1 VTRTV
6 TPRRRGSKRAV
17 ALVRAGVARVIG
29 GAVILVVALVA
40 PIASLAEPPAAE
52 APAADT
58 SAAEPLQPVRAP
70 HHGDV
75 LFEHYQRRGVAAL
88 GSLMVS
94 QHFDRLAPH
103 DAEAELLR
111 GGLLLDWGQHD
122 EAAGVFERLAA
133 QHPAHR
139 DRAWTLLARARWQRG
154 RIDEAEAALARV
166 QAPLP
171 GELDDDRVLLQAQI
185 HLARGRP
192 AEAAAVLQ
200 RLSQAAAV
208 NGRLRGA
215 TPLARHNQAIAL
227 LQAGQFDAAR
237 AALDQI
243 GRERVPSEEQRVLRD
258 RANLTLALAL
268 LRQAPAD
275 ERPADP
281 AGQARR
287 AGHASQA
294 NAAHQALQRVRLHSA
309 DSGKALLA
317 DGWAVWQ
324 QGRPRDALVPWLEL
338 AERPLAEAAVFEARL
353 AVPQAYAELGARG
366 EALRRTD
373 TLLQQ
378 FEAGAQALA
387 DTRQALLDGRALSPL
402 LQALQDHQPGQEAQ
416 LELPR
421 SKFAATLAPV
431 WADHRF
437 QQALTRWADLQW
449 VQGELQRWMRS
460 LPAFDDMLQLRQA
473 AFAQRLAPT
482 LDGAQDH
489 AHGLQALAQTRTA
502 LQAEVDAAEQAGD
515 GVALADERQRAQ
527 LQRLQQVHRDLAAL
541 GADPNSDPDPDPDPD
556 HNHAALAA
564 RARRV
569 DGVLRW
575 QLAHAQPERLWAAR
589 KALHTVDQALLQGQ
603 DRLRALVL
611 AREQQPARFAAL
623 AARTQRLART
633 LADLQPRVVALAD
646 EQRVALQ
653 TLAVAVLDE
662 QQQQLAAYRLQAQLL
677 QAQLQDGAL
686 TAQSSTRPA
695 GATDA
700 QP

>member
-1 VTRTV
+1 VTLLSS
-6 TPRRRGSKRAV
+6 PRARGSAW
-17 ALVRAGVARVIG
+17 AFASVRAAAGVVM
-29 GAVILVVALVA
+29 VVLVVVLVD
-40 PIASLAEPPAAE
+40 LLT
-52 APAADT
+52 APAA

-75 LFEHYQRRGVAAL
+75 LFEHYQRHWVGAL

-122 EAAGVFERLAA
+122 EAAEVFERLAA

-171 GELDDDRVLLQAQI
+171 GELDDERVLLQAQI

-192 AEAAAVLQ
+192 AEAAALLQ
-200 RLSQAAAV
+200 GLSEGKPV
-208 NGRLRGA
+208 DGRLRGA
-215 TPLARHNQAIAL
+215 TPLARHNHAIAL

-237 AALDQI
+237 AALDKI
-243 GRERVPSEEQRVLRD
+243 GRERVPNEEQRVLRD
-258 RANLTLALAL
+258 RANLTLALATM
-268 LRQAPAD
+268 RQEQAD
-275 ERPADP
+275 S
-281 AGQARR
+281 RR
-287 AGHASQA
+287 VAKASHASQA
-294 NAAHQALQRVRLHSA
+294 SQANEAHQALQRVRLHGS

-317 DGWAVWQ
+317 DGWTAWQ

-338 AERPLAEAAVFEARL
+338 AARPAADAAVFEARL

-373 TLLQQ
+373 SLLQQ
-378 FEAGAQALA
+378 FEAGAQVLA
-387 DTRQALLDGRALSPL
+387 DTRQALLDGRALTPL
-402 LQALQDHQPGQEAQ
+402 LQALQDHQPGQEPL

-421 SKFAATLAPV
+421 SDFAAALAPV
-431 WADHRF
+431 WADHQF

-449 VQGELQRWMRS
+449 VQGDLQRWMRS

-473 AFAQRLAPT
+473 AFAQRLPPT

-502 LQAEVDAAEQAGD
+502 LQADVDAAEQADD
-515 GVALADERQRAQ
+515 GVALADELQRAQ
-527 LQRLQQVHRDLAAL
+527 LQRLQQVHQDLAAL
-541 GADPNSDPDPDPDPD
+541 RANPEPDLDL
-556 HNHAALAA
+556 AALAV

-575 QLAHAQPERLWAAR
+575 QLAQAQHDRLWSAR
-589 KALHTVDQALLQGQ
+589 KALRTVDRALLQGQ
-603 DRLRALVL
+603 DRLRALGQ

-623 AARTQRLART
+623 AARTQRLA
-633 LADLQPRVVALAD
+633 LALAELQPRVLALAD

-653 TLAVAVLDE
+653 ALAVAVLDE
-662 QQQQLAAYRLQAQLL
+662 QQRQLAAYRLQAQLL

-686 TAQSSTRPA
+686 TAQSSTHPR
-695 GATDA
+695 GAADA